1 MKTYT
6 DSSLFPEYQAARQHF
21 FALLVNLQSYV
32 TQTYEHGR
40 IESLLKSDGWE
51 LLRLLMQGYLD
62 QRSKAEVK
70 QAEVVG
76 TDEKVRTYCRPRGRS
91 LKTLFGEVTVNRLG
105 YSADDATSLFP
116 LDAALNLP
124 EDKYSQGL
132 RCKIAQQAATGSFDE
147 VVKAIE
153 QDTGTEVAKRQCEE
167 LSQSLSVDFQ
177 AYYARQASAPTQTTQ
192 MAETGQSDAGQ
203 GCVPEKSAVP
213 KQPEAAKVGAA
224 PVAAPSTAQDSG
236 LLILTLDGK
245 GVVMREQDLRE
256 ATRKAAQTGKHK
268 LQTRL
273 SPGEKHHR
281 KRMATVA
288 AVYEVDPYLR
298 SAAQIMGKDTTPKPE
313 RAKVQNK
320 RVWASLRQEPAEVI
334 EQMFAEA
341 NRRDPEHKKTWLVL
355 LDGADPQR
363 IAVEAAIARYRSN
376 TVIIHDFVH
385 ALEYLWKAAYCLY
398 PPGSSQAE
406 DWVHKHAVALLEGKL
421 SGVVA
426 GMHRSATLRKL
437 SKKDREALDK
447 CGAYLLK
454 NKKRFDYARA
464 LKNGWPI
471 ATGIIE
477 GACRHLVKDRMDLTG
492 ARWSLNGAEAVLQLR
507 ALYCSGDL
515 ELYLQ
520 FHFEQEKIRN
530 YAGLQAANGEFKMA
544 A

>member
-1 MKTYT
+1 MSDA
-6 DSSLFPEYQAARQHF
+6 DSSCFSEYEAAQAHF
-21 FALLVNLQSYV
+21 SDLLKNLQSKHS
-32 TQTYEHGR
+32 QTYEHGQ
-40 IESLLKSDGWE
+40 IESLIKNDGCE

-62 QRSKAEVK
+62 QRSNSEVK
-70 QAEVVG
+70 CVVVG
-76 TDEKVRTYCRPRGRS
+76 TDDIVRPHCRPRSRA
-91 LKTLFGEVTVNRLG
+91 LKTLFGEVTVKRLG

-124 EDKYSQGL
+124 DDKYSQGL

-147 VVKAIE
+147 TVKAIE
-153 QDTGTEVAKRQCEE
+153 QDTGTEVSKRQCED
-167 LSQSLSVDFQ
+167 LSQSLSVDFEP
-177 AYYARQASAPTQTTQ
+177 YYASQAGAQTKTNQ
-192 MAETGQSDAGQ
+192 LAMMGQSDTRQ
-203 GCVPEKSAVP
+203 VCVPETPESASV
-213 KQPEAAKVGAA
+213 KAES
-224 PVAAPSTAQDSG
+224 VAQSSTGQESG
-236 LLILTLDGK
+236 LLIMTLDGK

-256 ATRKAAQTGKHK
+256 ATRKAAHNSKHK

-298 SAAQIMGKDTTPKPE
+298 SAAQIMGQDQTPMSQRP
-313 RAKVQNK
+313 KVQNK

-355 LDGADPQR
+355 IDGADPQR
-363 IAVEAAIARYRSN
+363 RDVDAAIARHRSD
-376 TVIIHDFVH
+376 TVIIQDFVH
-385 ALEYLWKAAYCLY
+385 VLEYLWKAVYCLY
-398 PPGSSQAE
+398 EPGSLQAQ
-406 DWVHKHAVALLEGKL
+406 DWVRKHAVALLEGKL

-426 GMHRSATLRKL
+426 GMRRSATHRKL
-437 SKKDREALDK
+437 SDKDREALDK
-447 CGAYLLK
+447 CAAYLLK
-454 NKKRFDYARA
+454 NKKRFDYAMA
-464 LKNGWPI
+464 LKHGWPI

-507 ALYCSGDL
+507 ALHCSGDL

-530 YAGLQAANGEFKMA
+530 YSGLQAANEVFKMA

>member
-1 MKTYT
+1 MSDP
-6 DSSLFPEYQAARQHF
+6 DSNCSFEYEAAKAHF
-21 FALLVNLQSYV
+21 SDLLKNLQSNLA
-32 TQTYEHGR
+32 QTYEHR
-40 IESLLKSDGWE
+40 QIESLLKSDGYE

-62 QRSKAEVK
+62 QRSKSEVK
-70 QAEVVG
+70 YAEVVG
-76 TDEKVRTYCRPRGRS
+76 TDDKVRPHCRPRSRA
-91 LKTLFGEVTVNRLG
+91 LKTLFGEVTVKRLG

-116 LDAALNLP
+116 LDAALNLHD
-124 EDKYSQGL
+124 DKYSQGL

-147 VVKAIE
+147 AVKAIE

-167 LSQSLSVDFQ
+167 LSQSLSVDFEP
-177 AYYARQASAPTQTTQ
+177 YYASQAGAPAKTNQIA
-192 MAETGQSDAGQ
+192 MLGQSDTDHVCA
-203 GCVPEKSAVP
+203 PEV
-213 KQPEAAKVGAA
+213 
-224 PVAAPSTAQDSG
+224 PVAASVKAEPVALSSTVPQPG

-245 GVVMREQDLRE
+245 GVVMRKQDLRE
-256 ATRKAAQTGKHK
+256 ATRKAAQNDQHK

-298 SAAQIMGKDTTPKPE
+298 SAAQIMSKDQTPMSKRP
-313 RAKVQNK
+313 KVQNK

-355 LDGADPQR
+355 IDGADPQR
-363 IAVEAAIARYRSN
+363 RDVDAAIARHRSD
-376 TVIIHDFVH
+376 TVIIQDFVH

-398 PPGSSQAE
+398 ATGSSQAE
-406 DWVHKHAVALLEGKL
+406 DWVQKHAVALLEGKL

-426 GMHRSATLRKL
+426 GMHRSATHRKL
-437 SKKDREALDK
+437 PDKDRAALDT
-447 CGAYLLK
+447 CANYLLK
-454 NKKRFDYARA
+454 NKKRFDYATA

-492 ARWSLNGAEAVLQLR
+492 ACWSLDGAEAVLKLR
-507 ALYCSGDL
+507 ALHCSGDL
-515 ELYLQ
+515 EPYLC

-530 YAGLQAANGEFKMA
+530 YAGLQASNGDFKMA

>member
-1 MKTYT
+1 MSEA
-6 DSSLFPEYQAARQHF
+6 DSNCDFEYETAKAYF
-21 FALLVNLQSYV
+21 SDLLKNLQSNHA
-32 TQTYEHGR
+32 QTYEHGQ
-40 IESLLKSDGWE
+40 IESLIKNDGFE

-62 QRSKAEVK
+62 QRSNSEVK
-70 QAEVVG
+70 CAVVG
-76 TDEKVRTYCRPRGRS
+76 TDDKVRAHCRPRSRA
-91 LKTLFGEVTVNRLG
+91 LKTLFGEVTVKRLG

-124 EDKYSQGL
+124 DDKYSQGL

-147 VVKAIE
+147 AVKAIE
-153 QDTGTEVAKRQCEE
+153 RDTGCEVSKRQCED
-167 LSQSLSVDFQ
+167 LSQSLSVDFEP
-177 AYYARQASAPTQTTQ
+177 YYASQAGAQTKTNQ
-192 MAETGQSDAGQ
+192 LVMMGQSDTRLVS
-203 GCVPEKSAVP
+203 VPE
-213 KQPEAAKVGAA
+213 E
-224 PVAAPSTAQDSG
+224 SG
-236 LLILTLDGK
+236 LLIMTLDGK

-256 ATRKAAQTGKHK
+256 ATRKAAHNSKHK

-273 SPGEKHHR
+273 SPGEKLHR

-298 SAAQIMGKDTTPKPE
+298 SAAQIMGQNQTPMSQ
-313 RAKVQNK
+313 RSKVQNK

-334 EQMFAEA
+334 EQMFAQA

-355 LDGADPQR
+355 IDGADPQR
-363 IAVEAAIARYRSN
+363 RDVEAAIARHRSD
-376 TVIIHDFVH
+376 TVIIQDFVH

-398 PPGSSQAE
+398 EPRSLEAQN
-406 DWVHKHAVALLEGKL
+406 WVRKHAVALLEGKL

-426 GMHRSATLRKL
+426 GMRRSATHRKL
-437 SKKDREALDK
+437 SVKDRGALDK
-447 CGAYLLK
+447 CAVYLLK
-454 NKKRFDYARA
+454 NKKRFDYATA

-492 ARWSLNGAEAVLQLR
+492 ARWSLDGAEAVLQLR
-507 ALYCSGDL
+507 ALHCSGDL
-515 ELYLQ
+515 KPYLK

-530 YAGLQAANGEFKMA
+530 YSGLKAANGAFKMA

>member
-1 MKTYT
+1 MRDCPDSNCFAEYEAAKT
-6 DSSLFPEYQAARQHF
+6 HF
-21 FALLVNLQSYV
+21 SALLQNLQSNQ
-32 TQTYEHGR
+32 TQMYEHGQ
-40 IESLLKSDGWE
+40 IELLLKSDGCE

-76 TDEKVRTYCRPRGRS
+76 TDEKVRTNCRPRSRA

-105 YSADDATSLFP
+105 YSADDAPSLFP

-124 EDKYSQGL
+124 DDKYSQGL
-132 RCKIAQQAATGSFDE
+132 RCKIAQQAATGSFEE

-153 QDTGTEVAKRQCEE
+153 QDTGTEVGKRQCEE
-167 LSQSLSVDFQ
+167 LSQSISVDFE
-177 AYYARQASAPTQTTQ
+177 AYYASQASAPTQTAQTS
-192 MAETGQSDAGQ
+192 QSDAGQ
-203 GCVPEKSAVP
+203 VCVPEVL
-213 KQPEAAKVGAA
+213 PEATKAHAELVAKLWPLKAKK
-224 PVAAPSTAQDSG
+224 SG
-236 LLILTLDGK
+236 LVILTLDGK
-245 GVVMREQDLRE
+245 GVVMIAKDLRE
-256 ATRKAAQTGKHK
+256 ATRKAAQNGKHK
-268 LQTRL
+268 IQTRL

-288 AVYEVDPYLR
+288 AVYEVEPYLR
-298 SAAQIMGKDTTPKPE
+298 SAAQIMGQDLTPMSE
-313 RAKVQNK
+313 RPKVQNK
-320 RVWASLRQEPAEVI
+320 RVWASLHQEPAEVI

-341 NRRDPEHKKTWLVL
+341 NRRDPEHLKTWLVL

-363 IAVEAAIARYRSN
+363 IAVEAAIARHRSD

-398 PPGSSQAE
+398 EPGSSQAE

-421 SGVVA
+421 SGAA
-426 GMHRSATLRKL
+426 GGMRRSATHQKL
-437 SKKDREALDK
+437 PKKDREALDK
-447 CGAYLLK
+447 CASYLLK
-454 NKKRFDYARA
+454 NKKRFDYSKA
-464 LKNGWPI
+464 LENGWPI

-492 ARWSLNGAEAVLQLR
+492 VRWSLNGAEAVLQLR
-507 ALYCSGDL
+507 ALHCSGDL
-515 ELYLQ
+515 EPYLR

-530 YAGLQAANGEFKMA
+530 YSGLQAANGDFKMA